1 MTIDEFEQ
9 KMEQIKLEK
18 EKCVRSQ
25 RYEDAAR
32 LRDKYRV
39 LMSIYDD
46 EIYPNIV
53 ATIRGLNRERQIEN
67 ILTDTDLPYLQLED
81 MDEFKK
87 LVEKYGPIGII

>member
-25 RYEDAAR
+25 RYVDAAR
-32 LRDKYRV
+32 LRDRYRV
-39 LMSIYDD
+39 LMSIYYD

-87 LVEKYGPIGII
+87 LVEKYGPIGTI